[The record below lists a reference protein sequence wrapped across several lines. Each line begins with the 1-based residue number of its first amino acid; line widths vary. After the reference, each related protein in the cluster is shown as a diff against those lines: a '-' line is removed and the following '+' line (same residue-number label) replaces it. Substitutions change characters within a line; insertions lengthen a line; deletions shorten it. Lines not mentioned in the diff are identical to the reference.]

1 MIKLQNVLI
10 SVNNTGDEKII
21 VSETLKIDVKQIKSV
36 NLFKRAIDARKKP
49 NIFYCNTY
57 IVDFFDS
64 GNEKNILK
72 KNKNA
77 LPYVHKP
84 YIWRTTSHIPKARP
98 VVIGSGPAGMFAA
111 LTLARAGLNPIIIE
125 KGEPVEKR
133 VKTVETFWNGNEIN
147 SNSNVQ
153 FGEGGAGT
161 FSDGKLNTG
170 IKDARCRTVLEEF
183 HRFGANEDI
192 LFNAKPHIGTDVLR
206 RVVKNIRNEILSLGG
221 EYRFNTEFKRPIIKN
236 NRLNSIILSESNTE
250 YEIPTEHL
258 ILAIGNAAR
267 NTYYS
272 LYNSGI
278 DIIPKAFAMG
288 VRIEHLQENINRA
301 RYGNNYPKILPPA
314 DYKLATHLEN
324 RRGVYSFCMCPGG
337 LVVNSSSEPNTHVT
351 NGMSNQKRNEKN
363 ANSALLVGIS
373 EDDFSYLGDGTP
385 FGGIK
390 LQEQIEKTAFNITKG
405 LGVPTQTVGSFL
417 GKSKKNAVGDVLP
430 TVKPLP
436 CFCDIS
442 EIFPSY
448 ITDSLKLA
456 IPIFDKQIK
465 GFSNENAILTAPET
479 RSSAPVRIIRDKAY
493 RSNITGIYPCGE
505 GAGYAGGIT
514 SSAVDG
520 IRVAEAIIESL
531 EI

>member
-10 SVNNTGDEKII
+10 NVNDARDEKII
-21 VSETLKIDVKQIKSV
+21 VAETLKVDVKQIKSV
-36 NLFKRAIDARKKP
+36 NIFKKAIDARKKP
-49 NIFYCNTY
+49 NIYYCNTY
-57 IVDFFDS
+57 IIDFFDS
-64 GNEKNILK
+64 GIEKKVLK

-77 LPYVHKP
+77 IPYLHKP
-84 YIWRTTSHIPKARP
+84 YIWRTTSHIPKTRP
-98 VVIGSGPAGMFAA
+98 IVVGSGPAGMFAA
-111 LTLARAGLNPIIIE
+111 LTLARAGLNPIVIE
-125 KGEPVEKR
+125 KGESVEKR
-133 VKTVETFWNGNEIN
+133 VKSVESFWKGNEIN

-170 IKDARCRTVLEEF
+170 IKDTRCRTVLEEF

-206 RVVKNIRNEILSLGG
+206 DVVKNIRNEILSLGG
-221 EYRFNTEFKRPIIKN
+221 EYRFDTEFKRPIIKN
-236 NRLNSIILSESNTE
+236 NRLNSVILCYLNTE
-250 YEIPTEHL
+250 YELPTEHL
-258 ILAIGNAAR
+258 VLAIGNAAR

-272 LYNSGI
+272 LFDNGL
-278 DIIPKAFAMG
+278 DIIPKAFAIG
-288 VRIEHLQENINRA
+288 VRIEHLQENINIA
-301 RYGNNYPKILPPA
+301 RYGENYPKILPPA

-324 RRGVYSFCMCPGG
+324 GRGVYSFCMCPGG
-337 LVVNSSSEPNTHVT
+337 FVVNSASEPNTYVT

-363 ANSALLVGIS
+363 ANSALLVGVS
-373 EDDFSYLGDGTP
+373 EEDFSHLGDGSP

-390 LQEQIEKTAFNITKG
+390 LQEQIEQIAFKITKG
-405 LGVPTQTVGSFL
+405 KGVPTQTVGSFL
-417 GKSKKNAVGDVLP
+417 GKSNQNAVGDVIP
-430 TVKPLP
+430 TVKPVP
-436 CFCDIS
+436 YFCYLS

-448 ITDSLKLA
+448 ITNSLRQA
-456 IPIFDKQIK
+456 IPIFEKQIN
-465 GFSNENAILTAPET
+465 GFSDENAVLSAPET

-493 RSNITGIYPCGE
+493 QSNIKGIYPCGE

-520 IRVAEAIIESL
+520 IRVAEAIIGSL